1 MAQVETVKLD
11 PAMFATT
18 GKGKAG
24 DNLTSDLAKTIGD
37 AKANGDVIAITF
49 TGDNAVSE
57 ARGLGRRIS
66 KALEIA
72 KLSSDS
78 VRISAFET
86 DSALAELKENGKVI
100 RYIQR
105 VK

>member
-1 MAQVETVKLD
+1 MSQIETVKLD
-11 PAMFATT
+11 PAMFASS

-24 DNLTSDLAKTIGD
+24 DNLTSDLARTIAD
-37 AKANGDVIAITF
+37 AKVNGDVMAITF

-78 VRISAFET
+78 IRVSAFET
-86 DSALAELKENGKVI
+86 DSALAELKENGKVV